1 MLVIDG
7 HLRAAGNQQITSLS
21 SATGLT
27 VPTGACF
34 ALIQAETQD
43 VRFLCGSDP
52 TASVGLILFA
62 GDYMLFNGE
71 LSELKFI
78 QVSSGANLNV
88 QYFKK

>member
-21 SATGLT
+21 AAAPLT

-43 VRFLCGSDP
+43 VRFLCGADP
-52 TASVGLILFA
+52 TASVGLVLFA
-62 GDYMLFNGE
+62 GDYVLFNGE
-71 LSELKFI
+71 LSELRFI
-78 QVSSGANLNV
+78 EITSGAKLNV